1 MSMKN
6 EMEKEIHK
14 VDPVNSNSYFKEI
27 FHHAGIGIITLN
39 ENMSILFAN
48 MEAMKIFGYT
58 TGKLDGINF
67 TKLLHKSNKIELENI
82 LSKNDESIKVKP
94 IVELTAI
101 HIDNSAFPIE
111 LSITINKFND
121 KTLITVIIRD
131 ITEFKKNEENLKYQ
145 AYFDQLTEIPNR
157 TLFSDRA
164 DNAIN
169 QAKRSNEGLAII
181 FIDLDEFKNINDTY
195 GHDVGDIFL
204 NNIAKRFIRSARKS
218 DTVSRRG
225 GDEFTI
231 LMPRIKNTEDAAY
244 LAERILASNKKAI
257 KINKIAI
264 YPKTSIG
271 ISVYPEDGNTVE
283 MLIEKADK
291 AMYCAKKMGKNRYV
305 FNQSNL

>member
-1 MSMKN
+1 MV
-6 EMEKEIHK
+6 KEIQK
-14 VDPVNSNSYFKEI
+14 FDPLNTNSYFKEI
-27 FHHAGIGIITLN
+27 FHQAGIGIMTLN
-39 ENMSILFAN
+39 KNMSILFAN
-48 MEAMKIFGYT
+48 MESLKIFGYK
-58 TGKLDGINF
+58 TGKLDGTKF
-67 TKLLHKSNKIELENI
+67 TKLFHNSNKIKLENI
-82 LSKNDESIKVKP
+82 LLEADDSEKDNP
-94 IVELTAI
+94 IVELTGI
-101 HIDNSAFPIE
+101 HMDNSAFPIE

-121 KTLITVIIRD
+121 ETIIAVIIRD
-131 ITEFKKNEENLKYQ
+131 ITESKNNEENLKYQ

-164 DNAIN
+164 ENAIN

-195 GHDVGDIFL
+195 GHEVGDIFL
-204 NNIAKRFIRSARKS
+204 NNIAKRFITSARKS

-244 LAERILASNKKAI
+244 LAERILESNEKPI
-257 KINKIAI
+257 KINKISI

-271 ISVYPEDGNTVE
+271 ISVYPEDGDTIEV
-283 MLIEKADK
+283 LIEKADK

-305 FNQSNL
+305 FNRSDL

>member
-1 MSMKN
+1 MV
-6 EMEKEIHK
+6 KEIKK
-14 VDPVNSNSYFKEI
+14 VDPLNNNSYFKKI
-27 FHHAGIGIITLN
+27 FHQAGIGIMTLN

-58 TGKLDGINF
+58 AGKLDGTKF
-67 TKLLHKSNKIELENI
+67 TKLLHKTNKVKLESI
-82 LSKNDESIKVKP
+82 LSEADVSKKEKP
-94 IVELTAI
+94 IVELTGI
-101 HIDNSAFPIE
+101 HNDNSAFPIE

-121 KTLITVIIRD
+121 ETLITVVIRD
-131 ITEFKKNEENLKYQ
+131 ITESKKNEENLKYQ

-164 DNAIN
+164 ENAIN
-169 QAKRSNEGLAII
+169 QAKRANEGLAII
-181 FIDLDEFKNINDTY
+181 FIDLDEFKDINDTY
-195 GHDVGDIFL
+195 GHEVGDIFL
-204 NNIAKRFIRSARKS
+204 KNIAKRFIRSARKS

-244 LAERILASNKKAI
+244 LAERILESNKEPM
-257 KINKIAI
+257 KINKTSI

-271 ISVYPEDGNTVE
+271 ISVYPDDGDTVE
-283 MLIEKADK
+283 LLIEKADK

-305 FNQSNL
+305 FNQSDL